1 MPRHT
6 SYFAPTGIRVRL
18 LRFGLILVGIT
29 LSGTIGFMLL
39 EGWQVID
46 ALYMTVITLSTVGF
60 SEVRPLSAEGRL
72 FTTALI
78 VSGVASVGYLF
89 SAISQN
95 IVSGELHG
103 TLRRRRMQK
112 SVDHLEDHFLVC
124 GYGRVGREV
133 AKDLRQRDR
142 SCVVVE
148 VELEVL
154 ESSDLLYI
162 IGDAADDTILKEAGI
177 ERAAGLVAATG
188 SDATNLFI
196 TVSAHTLNPDLN
208 IVARANQPSTEA
220 KLLHAGATHVIS
232 PYTLGG
238 RRIATQ
244 LLYPSVTDFLDVVM
258 HSADLELCL
267 EEIRVEGGSD
277 LDSKTVAEVEVR
289 RRTGA
294 NVLALVRHDGSEQ
307 SVVNNPPATLRI
319 KPGDVLIALGTMDQ
333 LQALETLTKN

>member
-1 MPRHT
+1 
-6 SYFAPTGIRVRL
+6 
-18 LRFGLILVGIT
+18 
-29 LSGTIGFMLL
+29 MLL